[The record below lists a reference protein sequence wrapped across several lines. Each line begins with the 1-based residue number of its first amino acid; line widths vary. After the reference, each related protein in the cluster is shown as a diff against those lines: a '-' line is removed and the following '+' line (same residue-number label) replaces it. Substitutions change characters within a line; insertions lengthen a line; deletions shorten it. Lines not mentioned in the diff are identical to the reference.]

1 MKKLRLY
8 YIFLFTLPV
17 TTLLLYFLAYDSQV
31 KLFTFIK
38 ADQLIAAIMAEL
50 FLIIAFASL
59 VLIASSLIIFVV
71 SFFVKNWTEEFP
83 FAKKII
89 VVGLTGL
96 IMAFISFF
104 VLSFVQS
111 FFGLTIACLRLPC
124 IETSPCV
131 TSPGC

>member
-17 TTLLLYFLAYDSQV
+17 TTLLLYFLAYYSQV

-38 ADQLIAAIMAEL
+38 ADQLMASIMYVL
-50 FLIIAFASL
+50 FLMIAFASL
-59 VLIASSLIIFVV
+59 VLIASSLIIFAV
-71 SFFVKNWTEEFP
+71 SVFVKSWTEEFP

-89 VVGLTGL
+89 VVGLTGF

-111 FFGLTIACLRLPC
+111 FFGLTIHCLMLPC
-124 IETSPCV
+124 LDTSSCV
-131 TSPGC
+131 TPPGC